1 MFPTLLNSALMQIEK
16 DAVARSIAKQEARI
30 AKRATREADT
40 RRREREP
47 RGWFRVVRR
56 A

>member
-1 MFPTLLNSALMQIEK
+1 MIQIEK
-16 DAVARSIAKQEARI
+16 EAVARSIAKHDARI

-47 RGWFRVVRR
+47 RGWFRAARR